1 MKSYNLT
8 LKAECKE
15 CDLAKERK
23 KARIER
29 EKENEVADA
38 AAENDNEV
46 GETREDPSSEEE
58 EDQDEEEV
66 ELERE
71 ESRKRKRT
79 GENHT
84 HCHCPL
90 FTVPDELADFMAG
103 GQPYQRFK
111 KESDERREAAKVE
124 RILLLQKRK
133 EVEQKYKFDLKKE
146 WDRFKKAFR
155 ESEKEKLKKDSEKE
169 KRKKTEAAETPVEQN
184 KRSRRE
190 EIEDKRRKVRE
201 DLPLLF

>member
-1 MKSYNLT
+1 MKSFNLT

-38 AAENDNEV
+38 ENDNEV
-46 GETREDPSSEEE
+46 GERREDPSSEEE
-58 EDQDEEEV
+58 EDKDEEEV
-66 ELERE
+66 ECE

-90 FTVPDELADFMAG
+90 FTVPDELADSMAA

-111 KESDERREAAKVE
+111 KDSDERREAAKVE

-133 EVEQKYKFDLKKE
+133 EVEHKYKFDLKKE
-146 WDRFKKAFR
+146 LDRFKKAFK

-169 KRKKTEAAETPVEQN
+169 KRKRTEAGETPVEQN

>member
-38 AAENDNEV
+38 AAENDQEV

-58 EDQDEEEV
+58 EDKDEEEM
-66 ELERE
+66 ECG

-146 WDRFKKAFR
+146 
-155 ESEKEKLKKDSEKE
+155 
-169 KRKKTEAAETPVEQN
+169 
-184 KRSRRE
+184 
-190 EIEDKRRKVRE
+190 
-201 DLPLLF
+201 